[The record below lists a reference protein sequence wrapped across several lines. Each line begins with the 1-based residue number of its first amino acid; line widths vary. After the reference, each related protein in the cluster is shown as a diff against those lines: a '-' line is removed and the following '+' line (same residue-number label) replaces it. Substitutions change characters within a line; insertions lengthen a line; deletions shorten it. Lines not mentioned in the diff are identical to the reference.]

1 MAVIKENATTFT
13 FYDDKM
19 NHEYFEPRVTAVN
32 LFCIINYCILLFISG
47 STADFE

>member
-19 NHEYFEPRVTAVN
+19 NHENLEPRVTAV
-32 LFCIINYCILLFISG
+32 
-47 STADFE
+47 D

>member
-19 NHEYFEPRVTAVN
+19 NHEYLEPRVTAVN
-32 LFCIINYCILLFISG
+32 
-47 STADFE
+47 